1 MTSDS
6 SPPDSVELTPWEV
19 RTMPW
24 RRRLIYIRAVFTFL
38 SGVVRSKLS
47 PEAQN
52 LHWRQRLALAALQSK
67 SALLTSRQRTFGSS
81 GTSAGDLIREYCHAK
96 GLSLRSVAV
105 SDAGTQPF
113 AAPPAVLHFITP
125 AGAPATGL
133 TIFYAYGGG
142 YAAPIAVVGHIPMA
156 LRAAKT
162 ISARQVVFIEYS
174 LTPRHPYPSQ
184 LVQAASGLQTLLDAE
199 GVKAS
204 EVVAMGDSAG
214 GHLIASLLAHIAV
227 PSPYAL
233 PVNLHGDQ
241 LAAAVIISPWIA
253 MTTDQASFDTNEA
266 TDFLDRPAALLFKC
280 GFAPNVDEPWANLI
294 DAPDSAQVWNSVFRP
309 TTGKPVV
316 RKAIVLT
323 GTAEVLMDS
332 NVAFGKVHLRGADLV
347 VDRNTD
353 VPAQFPDADYVFV
366 AAVEEAHTQTIL
378 DAAVGYDEGNMSRAI
393 REFLKRL

>member
-1 MTSDS
+1 
-6 SPPDSVELTPWEV
+6 
-19 RTMPW
+19 
-24 RRRLIYIRAVFTFL
+24 
-38 SGVVRSKLS
+38 
-47 PEAQN
+47 
-52 LHWRQRLALAALQSK
+52 
-67 SALLTSRQRTFGSS
+67 
-81 GTSAGDLIREYCHAK
+81 
-96 GLSLRSVAV
+96 
-105 SDAGTQPF
+105 
-113 AAPPAVLHFITP
+113 
-125 AGAPATGL
+125 
-133 TIFYAYGGG
+133 
-142 YAAPIAVVGHIPMA
+142 MA

-162 ISARQVVFIEYS
+162 ISAKQVVFIEYS

-214 GHLIASLLAHIAV
+214 GHLI
-227 PSPYAL
+227 
-233 PVNLHGDQ
+233 
-241 LAAAVIISPWIA
+241 LAAAVMISPWIA

-294 DAPDSAQVWNSVFRP
+294 DAPDSAHVWNSVFRP
-309 TTGKPVV
+309 ATGKPVV
-316 RKAIVLT
+316 RKAMVLT
-323 GTAEVLMDS
+323 GTSEVLMDS

-347 VDRNTD
+347 VDRKTD
-353 VPAQFPDADYVFV
+353 VPARFPDADYVFV